1 MSSQNNF
8 MRKPSQKS
16 SRKSSAAGSLPQ
28 ALPEGA
34 PPARARRQRG
44 HARVE
49 VLLAA
54 AAEVFAEKGYDA
66 ATMTAIA
73 ERAASSIGSLYQ
85 FFPTKPGVAQA
96 LITLQA
102 QALRERLDAL
112 ARASPGWTLA
122 ELAQR
127 LAPALIEFRA
137 AHPSF
142 ARLVDTPGAPPAL
155 VEAVRLQ
162 VRAQVQEVLAP
173 HAAGLGNARLGA
185 VAVAVQQVM
194 KAAVAVNTEG
204 GPGARAALAELK
216 EMLRVYLEN
225 ALQT

>member
-8 MRKPSQKS
+8 MRKSSQKS
-16 SRKSSAAGSLPQ
+16 SAVVSRPD
-28 ALPEGA
+28 EV

-49 VLLAA
+49 VLLGA

-85 FFPTKPGVAQA
+85 FFPTKQGVAQA
-96 LITLQA
+96 LIALQA
-102 QALRERLDAL
+102 QALRERLDLL
-112 ARASPGWTLA
+112 AQASPGWTLA

-142 ARLVDTPGAPPAL
+142 ARLVDTPGAPPEL

-173 HAAGLGNARLGA
+173 HAGGLGKARLGA
-185 VAVAVQQVM
+185 VAVAVQQLM

-216 EMLRVYLEN
+216 EMLRVYLE
-225 ALQT
+225 AVLPM